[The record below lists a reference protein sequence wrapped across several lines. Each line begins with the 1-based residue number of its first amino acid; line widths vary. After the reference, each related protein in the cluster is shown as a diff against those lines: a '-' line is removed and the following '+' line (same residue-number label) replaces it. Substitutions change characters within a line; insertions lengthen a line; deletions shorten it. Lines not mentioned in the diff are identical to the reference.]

1 MESNSS
7 LYSRASRRLN
17 GDGVYLGTEHTV
29 TPPAG
34 YNQDSGETTP
44 AKNFPD
50 DQQTSTSGNDS
61 FIVIPDTPS
70 PVFSRF
76 VGKRGKLYCGKV
88 RKTCSDQATVSGDEA
103 RPSANT
109 DTTDT
114 GVKLSEGQ
122 MSEGRSEIHS
132 EAMGTPENAAS
143 PRKHRVFEGGVNVS
157 SPKSGSRY
165 RSKFFDA
172 KGKVGLSPGK
182 VKISPYVPPP
192 GRHFKSALQE
202 MMDKHHDHLG
212 SSPGRLLPNPILSRS
227 SHLSSGEAG
236 NRENRS
242 GNSTVEPCNNVHPTK
257 IPECPFS
264 HTCDSLACTI
274 SPKGNKGG
282 REPQQS
288 VYNFTRRRSGMAS
301 SPAISKRLRLDKGTE
316 SNDVVTYNTWPSES
330 SDSDSDVGMFDSQT
344 LQSVLADGFDDVPL
358 IRPSESGN
366 GNNTGSPPKRNRI
379 ARKLRD
385 HSKSVTRNFA
395 KPRPVSHD
403 VTSAR
408 SSDHS
413 PQGPVNN
420 HRREKMDFRFDD
432 GFSRVSESDWL
443 SPDVNNESR
452 SRKMAAERSR
462 AIQLA
467 AIESRSNQNK
477 STVSPGTGS
486 SSALFQFCNHG
497 KSSSLPILC
506 DEIPAESTTPQRL
519 AEQVEGDEEYAKK
532 LQEQLDMEFAL
543 SLQNLENQ
551 PPMIAAGTVLSP
563 GDFGSPNS
571 YIRGQVST
579 QGRWVAAQR
588 GRNSSR
594 VPDLDEVEA
603 LLRELDEPEE
613 RLLQYSPQGRVMT
626 RTSSR
631 AHSARLSSSIMSS
644 ILEAAGTVSP
654 PRQSRSRRR
663 GNRRN
668 HAMFAIASPT
678 AGEDY
683 EDLLNLAEMLGDVK
697 NKGLTEAQRSRLPV
711 RTYQAN
717 SEKPEQECLICMSE
731 YEKNDQLKML
741 PCFHQFHAQCID
753 QWIKGNASCPVCRVD
768 VKL

>member
-1 MESNSS
+1 M
-7 LYSRASRRLN
+7 
-17 GDGVYLGTEHTV
+17 
-29 TPPAG
+29 
-34 YNQDSGETTP
+34 
-44 AKNFPD
+44 
-50 DQQTSTSGNDS
+50 
-61 FIVIPDTPS
+61 
-70 PVFSRF
+70 
-76 VGKRGKLYCGKV
+76 GKRGKLYCGKV

-316 SNDVVTYNTWPSES
+316 SKDVVTYNTWPSES

-477 STVSPGTGS
+477 SS
-486 SSALFQFCNHG
+486 
-497 KSSSLPILC
+497 K
-506 DEIPAESTTPQRL
+506 
-519 AEQVEGDEEYAKK
+519 
-532 LQEQLDMEFAL
+532 
-543 SLQNLENQ
+543 
-551 PPMIAAGTVLSP
+551 
-563 GDFGSPNS
+563 
-571 YIRGQVST
+571 
-579 QGRWVAAQR
+579 
-588 GRNSSR
+588 
-594 VPDLDEVEA
+594 
-603 LLRELDEPEE
+603 
-613 RLLQYSPQGRVMT
+613 
-626 RTSSR
+626 
-631 AHSARLSSSIMSS
+631 
-644 ILEAAGTVSP
+644 
-654 PRQSRSRRR
+654 
-663 GNRRN
+663 
-668 HAMFAIASPT
+668 
-678 AGEDY
+678 
-683 EDLLNLAEMLGDVK
+683 
-697 NKGLTEAQRSRLPV
+697 
-711 RTYQAN
+711 
-717 SEKPEQECLICMSE
+717 
-731 YEKNDQLKML
+731 
-741 PCFHQFHAQCID
+741 
-753 QWIKGNASCPVCRVD
+753 
-768 VKL
+768 